1 MRRLG
6 ISQVELAK
14 VAGLDRGALRRALD
28 DSPSTTGRTLGKIDR
43 ALDDLEHELGIDD
56 SERGERV
63 TSTITLPT
71 GERITFSGDPAG
83 VAEAATRFLAERRTT
98 GGGSV

>member
-1 MRRLG
+1 MQRLG

-28 DSPSTTGRTLGKIDR
+28 DSPATTTRTLGKIDR
-43 ALDDLEHELGIDD
+43 ALDSLEHELGIEDD
-56 SERGERV
+56 AEGARV

-83 VAEAATRFLAERRTT
+83 VAEAATRFLAERRAND
-98 GGGSV
+98 GGGI